1 MNYAALSTNI
11 QSFLENRGSEF
22 VSEIPTFVRLAED
35 LIYKTVQIPA
45 LRKNVSGSFSVGNK
59 YLSLPPD
66 FLSAYSLAAVN
77 GGTYSYLLPAE
88 TSFIAEATQGAL
100 GIPRYYALF
109 DADSALV
116 GPTPDA
122 AYVAELHYFYRPPSI
137 VDTGTSWLGDNAE
150 STLLYGSLVEAYI
163 YMKGEPDL
171 IQMYKA
177 RFMESMSRLKNL
189 GEALDKRDNFRRDA
203 PRTEPT

>member
-1 MNYAALSTNI
+1 MNYTQLTAAV

-22 VSEIPTFVRLAED
+22 VAEIPNFVKLAED

-45 LRKNVSGSFSVGNK
+45 LRKNVTGAFSAGNK
-59 YLSLPPD
+59 YLSLPTD
-66 FLSAYSLAAVN
+66 FLSAYSIAAISS
-77 GGTYSYLLPAE
+77 GTYSYLLPAD
-88 TSFIAEATQGAL
+88 TSYIAEATQGST

-109 DADSALV
+109 DQDSALV

-122 AYVAELHYFYRPPSI
+122 SYAAELHYFYKPVSI
-137 VDTGTSWLGDNAE
+137 VTSGTSWLGDNAE
-150 STLLYGSLVEAYI
+150 SALLYGTLVEAYT
-163 YMKGEPDL
+163 YMKGEADL
-171 IQMYKA
+171 MQTYKTRYIEA
-177 RFMESMSRLKNL
+177 MARLKNL